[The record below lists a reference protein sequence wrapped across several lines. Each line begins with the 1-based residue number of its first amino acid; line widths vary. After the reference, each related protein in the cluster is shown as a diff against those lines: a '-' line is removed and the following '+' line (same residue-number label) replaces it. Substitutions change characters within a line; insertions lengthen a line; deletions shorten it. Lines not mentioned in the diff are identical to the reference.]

1 MGKNRKKKL
10 HFLYFLVPCLL
21 LFVLFTSAT
30 YLIVENRVKNQY
42 ETFETSSENLARSYK
57 TTIENFSEAYSM
69 FKEIL
74 GQKMRAAAE
83 SVLFYDGVT
92 DEENLKVLG
101 EKLQLDAIYL
111 YDPEGTLVSS
121 MDGQF
126 LGWSPSP
133 GHPVER
139 YLKSGDYYMEEN
151 IRQDTESK
159 LHFKYV
165 YIRRADGY
173 FYQLGVLAENIN
185 GFMAQFESQALLDE
199 IYKEHEPYLVLLLN
213 GDETVRASSEASYIG
228 KKYGDLSL
236 QTKAG
241 ESYRTGRTEIKG
253 IPVFLTVT
261 PVAAEEEKGLLLLA
275 WDLRSLDLEVEKVIF
290 YGVLIFIVIFLI
302 VTGTLYYAYKKSKKL
317 YETAYY
323 EERTGLPNENFF
335 REYVKKE
342 IQNHRLHG
350 KDFILLHLENLAILS
365 HTYGYE
371 YGELLLK
378 EVSERIRTQMG
389 TDQEL
394 FFLDGEYLGIFC
406 ETLSHEGNRA
416 LLRSL
421 QELFSQDF
429 STGDERDRLQ
439 VKIGIVPDIGQFRS
453 SAALLKAAAIAAG
466 KNVQND
472 MESISYFDE
481 KMEEHAERER
491 SILRNLRL
499 LLEGKDHSR
508 DRLFLHFQPK
518 ISLETEE
525 IIGFEALARFRI
537 PVYGMIPPLEFIEIA
552 ERNHLIYDLGLLI
565 LRDACAFLRELDDAG
580 MKKWTV
586 AVNISVLQLLRKEF
600 TAHVEEVLKE
610 YQIDPEMLEF
620 EITESI
626 LSDNFD
632 LINLKLRQ
640 IRKKGIKVSMDDF
653 GTGFSSLARLRELSI
668 DAVKLDRHFISR
680 IKENEKPSYISID
693 IISMAHRVGLK
704 VVAEGVETE
713 EQLDFLKKYQCDYA
727 QGYYISMPLEKDKAL
742 EMLINEKRGNG
753 FRELSS

>member
-1 MGKNRKKKL
+1 MGKNRKKRL

-30 YLIVENRVKNQY
+30 YLVVKNRVKNQY
-42 ETFETSSENLARSYK
+42 ETFENSSENLARSYK
-57 TTIENFSEAYSM
+57 AIIENSSEAYRM

-126 LGWSPSP
+126 IGWSPSP

-139 YLKSGDYYMEEN
+139 YLKSGDYYLEEN

-159 LHFKYV
+159 LHYKYV
-165 YIRRADGY
+165 YIRRSDGY
-173 FYQLGVLAENIN
+173 FYQLGVLAESIN
-185 GFMAQFESQALLDE
+185 GFMAQFESQALLDQ
-199 IYKEHEPYLVLLLN
+199 IYDEHNPYLVLLLDR
-213 GDETVRASSEASYIG
+213 DETVQASSEVSYIG
-228 KKYGDLSL
+228 KKYAELSL
-236 QTKAG
+236 QMNMETV
-241 ESYRTGRTEIKG
+241 YRTGRTEMKG

-261 PVAAEEEKGLLLLA
+261 PVAAEEEKGRLLLA
-275 WDLRSLDLEVEKVIF
+275 WDLRGLDLEVEKIIF
-290 YGVLIFIVIFLI
+290 YGVLIFFVIFFI
-302 VTGTLYYAYKKSKKL
+302 VTGTLYYAFKKRGKL
-317 YETAYY
+317 YEIAYY
-323 EERTGLPNENFF
+323 EERTGLPNEQFF
-335 REYVKKE
+335 REYVNKE
-342 IQNHRLHG
+342 IQNHRLQG
-350 KDFILLHLENLAILS
+350 KDFILLHLENLAMLS

-378 EVSERIRTQMG
+378 EVSARIRTQMG

-394 FFLDGEYLGIFC
+394 FFLDGEYLGLFC
-406 ETLSHEGNRA
+406 ETCSREGNRGF
-416 LLRSL
+416 LRNL
-421 QELFSQDF
+421 QNLFAQDF

-439 VKIGIVPDIGQFRS
+439 VRIGVVPDTGQFRS
-453 SAALLKAAAIAAG
+453 SVALLKAAAIAAG
-466 KNVQND
+466 KNAQHDV
-472 MESISYFDE
+472 ESIPYFDE

-499 LLEGKDHSR
+499 LLEEKDLKS
-508 DRLFLHFQPK
+508 DIFFLHFQPK
-518 ISLETEE
+518 ISLETEK
-525 IIGFEALARFRI
+525 IMGFEALARFRI

-565 LRDACAFLRELDDAG
+565 LREACAFLRELDDAG
-580 MKKWTV
+580 MKKRTV

-742 EMLINEKRGNG
+742 DMLINEKRGNA

>member
-57 TTIENFSEAYSM
+57 TTIETYSEAYLM

-83 SVLFYDGVT
+83 SVLFYDGVM

-126 LGWSPSP
+126 IGWSPSP

-302 VTGTLYYAYKKSKKL
+302 VTGTLYYAFKKSKKL

-342 IQNHRLHG
+342 IQNHRLQG

-365 HTYGYE
+365 HTYGHE

-406 ETLSHEGNRA
+406 ETLSHEDNRA

-499 LLEGKDHSR
+499 LLEDKDYSR
-508 DRLFLHFQPK
+508 DRFFLHFQPK

-580 MKKWTV
+580 MKKRTV

>member
-1 MGKNRKKKL
+1 MGKNRKKRL

-30 YLIVENRVKNQY
+30 YIIVENRVNNQY
-42 ETFETSSENLARSYK
+42 ETFESSSENLARSYK
-57 TTIENFSEAYSM
+57 TTIETYSEAYLM
-69 FKEIL
+69 FKDIL

-83 SVLFYDGVT
+83 SVLFYDGVM

-126 LGWSPSP
+126 IGWSPSP

-173 FYQLGVLAENIN
+173 FYQMGVLAENIN
-185 GFMAQFESQALLDE
+185 SFMAKFESQALLDQ
-199 IYKEHEPYLVLLLN
+199 IFDEHEPYLVLLLN

-302 VTGTLYYAYKKSKKL
+302 VTGTLYYAFKKSKKL

-342 IQNHRLHG
+342 IQNHRLQG
-350 KDFILLHLENLAILS
+350 KDFILLHMENLAILS
-365 HTYGYE
+365 HTYGHE

-406 ETLSHEGNRA
+406 ETLSHEDNRA

-466 KNVQND
+466 KNAQND

-499 LLEGKDHSR
+499 LLEDKDYSR
-508 DRLFLHFQPK
+508 DRFFLHFQPK

-565 LRDACAFLRELDDAG
+565 LREACAFLRELDDAG
-580 MKKWTV
+580 MKKRTV

-693 IISMAHRVGLK
+693 IISMAHRVGLM

-713 EQLDFLKKYQCDYA
+713 EQLDFLKKHQCDYA

>member
-1 MGKNRKKKL
+1 MGKNRRKRL

-30 YLIVENRVKNQY
+30 YLVVKNRVKNQY
-42 ETFETSSENLARSYK
+42 ETFENSSENLARSYK
-57 TTIENFSEAYSM
+57 ASIENSSEAYRM

-126 LGWSPSP
+126 VGWSPSP

-139 YLKSGDYYMEEN
+139 YQKSGDYYLEEN
-151 IRQDTESK
+151 IRKDTESK
-159 LHFKYV
+159 LHYKYV
-165 YIRRADGY
+165 YIRRSDGY
-173 FYQLGVLAENIN
+173 FYQLGVLAESIN
-185 GFMAQFESQALLDE
+185 GFMTQFDSQALLNQIYDE
-199 IYKEHEPYLVLLLN
+199 HNPYLVLLLDR
-213 GDETVRASSEASYIG
+213 DETVRASSEVSYIG
-228 KKYGDLSL
+228 KKYAELSL
-236 QTKAG
+236 QMNMETV
-241 ESYRTGRTEIKG
+241 YRTGRTEMKG

-261 PVAAEEEKGLLLLA
+261 PVSAKEEEGLLLLA
-275 WDLRSLDLEVEKVIF
+275 WDLRGMDLEVEKIIF
-290 YGVLIFIVIFLI
+290 IGVLIFIVIFLI
-302 VTGTLYYAYKKSKKL
+302 VTGTLYYAFKKSRKL
-317 YETAYY
+317 YEIAYY
-323 EERTGLPNENFF
+323 EERTGLPNEQFF
-335 REYVKKE
+335 REYVNKV
-342 IQNHRLHG
+342 IHNHRLQG
-350 KDFILLHLENLAILS
+350 KDFILLHLENLAMLS
-365 HTYGYE
+365 HNYGYE

-378 EVSERIRTQMG
+378 EVSARIRTQMG

-394 FFLDGEYLGIFC
+394 FFLDGEYLGLFC
-406 ETLSHEGNRA
+406 ETLSREGNRGF
-416 LLRSL
+416 LRNL
-421 QELFSQDF
+421 QNLFSQDF

-439 VKIGIVPDIGQFRS
+439 VRIGVVPDTGQFRS
-453 SAALLKAAAIAAG
+453 SAALLKAAAIAVG
-466 KNVQND
+466 KNAQYDV
-472 MESISYFDE
+472 ESIPYFDE

-499 LLEGKDHSR
+499 LLEEKDLKS
-508 DRLFLHFQPK
+508 DIFFLHFQPK
-518 ISLETEE
+518 ISLETEK
-525 IIGFEALARFRI
+525 IMGFEALARFRI
-537 PVYGMIPPLEFIEIA
+537 PVYGMIPPLEFIDIA

-565 LRDACAFLRELDDAG
+565 LKKACGFLNELDQAG
-580 MKKWTV
+580 RKGLTV

-600 TAHVEEVLKE
+600 ISHVEEVLKE
-610 YQIDPEMLEF
+610 YEADPEMLEF

-693 IISMAHRVGLK
+693 IISMAHRVGLM

-713 EQLDFLKKYQCDYA
+713 EQLDFLKKHHCDYA

>member
-1 MGKNRKKKL
+1 MGKNRKKRL

-30 YLIVENRVKNQY
+30 YLIVENRVNNQY
-42 ETFETSSENLARSYK
+42 ETFESSSENLARSYK

-302 VTGTLYYAYKKSKKL
+302 VTGTLYYAFKKSKKL

-653 GTGFSSLARLRELSI
+653 GTGFSSLAKLRELSI
-668 DAVKLDRHFISR
+668 EDRHFISR

>member
-1 MGKNRKKKL
+1 MGKNRKKRL

-30 YLIVENRVKNQY
+30 YIIVENRVNNQY

-57 TTIENFSEAYSM
+57 TTIETYSEAYLM

-83 SVLFYDGVT
+83 SVLFYDGIM

-126 LGWSPSP
+126 IGWSPSP

-173 FYQLGVLAENIN
+173 FYQMGVLAENIN
-185 GFMAQFESQALLDE
+185 SFMAKFESQALLDQ
-199 IYKEHEPYLVLLLN
+199 IYDEHEPYLVLLLN

-302 VTGTLYYAYKKSKKL
+302 VTGTLYYAFKKSKKL

-342 IQNHRLHG
+342 IQNHRLQG
-350 KDFILLHLENLAILS
+350 KDFILLHMENLAMLS

-378 EVSERIRTQMG
+378 EVSARIRTQMG

-406 ETLSHEGNRA
+406 ETLSHEDNRA

-466 KNVQND
+466 KNAQND

-499 LLEGKDHSR
+499 LLEDKDYSR

-565 LRDACAFLRELDDAG
+565 LREACAFLRELDDAG
-580 MKKWTV
+580 MKKRTV

-693 IISMAHRVGLK
+693 IISMAHRVGLM

-713 EQLDFLKKYQCDYA
+713 EQLDFLKKHQCDYA

>member
-1 MGKNRKKKL
+1 MGKNRKKRL

-30 YLIVENRVKNQY
+30 YIIVENRVNNQY

-57 TTIENFSEAYSM
+57 TTIETYSEAYLM

-83 SVLFYDGVT
+83 SVLFYDGVM

-173 FYQLGVLAENIN
+173 FYQMGVLAENIN
-185 GFMAQFESQALLDE
+185 SFMAKFESQALLDQ
-199 IYKEHEPYLVLLLN
+199 IYDEHEPYLVLLLN

-302 VTGTLYYAYKKSKKL
+302 VTGTLYYAFKKSKKL

-342 IQNHRLHG
+342 IQNHRLQG
-350 KDFILLHLENLAILS
+350 KDFILLHMENLAMLS

-378 EVSERIRTQMG
+378 EVSARIRTQMG

-406 ETLSHEGNRA
+406 ETLSHEDNRA

-466 KNVQND
+466 KNAQND

-499 LLEGKDHSR
+499 LLEDKDYSR

-565 LRDACAFLRELDDAG
+565 LREACAFLRELDDAG
-580 MKKWTV
+580 MKKRTV

-713 EQLDFLKKYQCDYA
+713 EQLDFLKKHQCDYA

>member
-1 MGKNRKKKL
+1 MGKNRKKRL

-30 YLIVENRVKNQY
+30 YIIVENRVNNQY

-57 TTIENFSEAYSM
+57 TTIETYSEAYLM

-83 SVLFYDGVT
+83 SVLFYDGIM

-173 FYQLGVLAENIN
+173 FYQMGVLAENIN
-185 GFMAQFESQALLDE
+185 SFMAKFESQALLDQ
-199 IYKEHEPYLVLLLN
+199 IYDEHEPYLVLLLN

-302 VTGTLYYAYKKSKKL
+302 VTGTLYYAFKKSKKL

-342 IQNHRLHG
+342 IQNHRLQG
-350 KDFILLHLENLAILS
+350 KDFILLHMENLAMLS
-365 HTYGYE
+365 HTYGHE

-406 ETLSHEGNRA
+406 ETLSHEDNRA

-466 KNVQND
+466 KNAQND

-499 LLEGKDHSR
+499 LLEDKDYSR
-508 DRLFLHFQPK
+508 DRFFLHFQPK

-565 LRDACAFLRELDDAG
+565 LREACAFLRELDDAG
-580 MKKWTV
+580 MKKRTV

-713 EQLDFLKKYQCDYA
+713 EQLDFLKKHQCDYA

>member
-1 MGKNRKKKL
+1 MGKNRKKRL

-30 YLIVENRVKNQY
+30 YIIVENRVNNQY
-42 ETFETSSENLARSYK
+42 ETFESSSENLARSYK
-57 TTIENFSEAYSM
+57 TTIETYSEAYLM
-69 FKEIL
+69 FKDIL

-83 SVLFYDGVT
+83 SVLFYDGVM

-126 LGWSPSP
+126 IGWSPSP

-173 FYQLGVLAENIN
+173 FYQMGVLAENIN
-185 GFMAQFESQALLDE
+185 SFMAKFESQALLDQ
-199 IYKEHEPYLVLLLN
+199 IYDEHEPYLVLLLN

-228 KKYGDLSL
+228 KKYGDLLL

-302 VTGTLYYAYKKSKKL
+302 VTGTLYYAFKKSKKL

-342 IQNHRLHG
+342 IQNHRLQG

-365 HTYGYE
+365 HTYGHE

>member
-1 MGKNRKKKL
+1 MGKNRKKRL

-30 YLIVENRVKNQY
+30 YLIVENRVNNQY

-57 TTIENFSEAYSM
+57 TTIETYSEAYLM

-83 SVLFYDGVT
+83 SVLFYDGIM

-126 LGWSPSP
+126 IGWSPSP

-173 FYQLGVLAENIN
+173 FYQMGVLAENIN
-185 GFMAQFESQALLDE
+185 SFMAKFESQALLDQ
-199 IYKEHEPYLVLLLN
+199 IYDEHEPYLVLLLN

-302 VTGTLYYAYKKSKKL
+302 VTGTLYYAFKKSKKL

-342 IQNHRLHG
+342 IQNHRLQG
-350 KDFILLHLENLAILS
+350 KDFILLHMENLAILS

-378 EVSERIRTQMG
+378 EVSARIRTQMG

-406 ETLSHEGNRA
+406 ETLSHEDNRA

-466 KNVQND
+466 KNAQND

-499 LLEGKDHSR
+499 LLEDKDYSR

-565 LRDACAFLRELDDAG
+565 LREACAFLRELDDAG
-580 MKKWTV
+580 MKKRTV

-693 IISMAHRVGLK
+693 IISMAHRVGLM

-713 EQLDFLKKYQCDYA
+713 EQLDFLKKHQCDYA

>member
-429 STGDERDRLQ
+429 STGAERDRLQ

>member
-1 MGKNRKKKL
+1 MGKNRKKRL

-30 YLIVENRVKNQY
+30 YIIVENRVNNQY
-42 ETFETSSENLARSYK
+42 ETFESSSENLARSYK
-57 TTIENFSEAYSM
+57 TTIETYSEAYLM

-83 SVLFYDGVT
+83 SVLFYDGVM

-126 LGWSPSP
+126 IGWSPSP

-302 VTGTLYYAYKKSKKL
+302 VTGTLYYAFKKSKKL

-342 IQNHRLHG
+342 IQNHRLQG

-365 HTYGYE
+365 HTYGHE

-406 ETLSHEGNRA
+406 ETLSHEDNRA

-499 LLEGKDHSR
+499 LLEDKDYSR
-508 DRLFLHFQPK
+508 DRFFLHFQPK

-565 LRDACAFLRELDDAG
+565 LRDACAFLTELDDAG
-580 MKKWTV
+580 MKKRTV

-713 EQLDFLKKYQCDYA
+713 EQLDFLKKHQCDYA

>member
-1 MGKNRKKKL
+1 MGRNRKKRL

-30 YLIVENRVKNQY
+30 YIIVENRVNNQY

-74 GQKMRAAAE
+74 GQKMKAAAE

-92 DEENLKVLG
+92 DVENLKVLG

-126 LGWSPSP
+126 IGWSPSP

-173 FYQLGVLAENIN
+173 FYQMGVLAENIN
-185 GFMAQFESQALLDE
+185 SFMAKFESQALLDQ
-199 IYKEHEPYLVLLLN
+199 IYDEHEPYLVLLLN

-302 VTGTLYYAYKKSKKL
+302 VTGTLYYAFKKSKKL

-342 IQNHRLHG
+342 IQNHRLQG
-350 KDFILLHLENLAILS
+350 KDFILLHMENLAMLS

-378 EVSERIRTQMG
+378 EVSARIRTQMG

-406 ETLSHEGNRA
+406 ETLSHEDNRA

-466 KNVQND
+466 KNAQND

-499 LLEGKDHSR
+499 LLEDKDYSR
-508 DRLFLHFQPK
+508 DRFFLHFQPK

-565 LRDACAFLRELDDAG
+565 LREACAFLRELDNAG
-580 MKKWTV
+580 MKKRTV

-693 IISMAHRVGLK
+693 IISMAHRVGLM

-713 EQLDFLKKYQCDYA
+713 EQLDFLKKHQCDYA

>member
-1 MGKNRKKKL
+1 
-10 HFLYFLVPCLL
+10 
-21 LFVLFTSAT
+21 
-30 YLIVENRVKNQY
+30 
-42 ETFETSSENLARSYK
+42 
-57 TTIENFSEAYSM
+57 
-69 FKEIL
+69 
-74 GQKMRAAAE
+74 
-83 SVLFYDGVT
+83 
-92 DEENLKVLG
+92 
-101 EKLQLDAIYL
+101 
-111 YDPEGTLVSS
+111 
-121 MDGQF
+121 
-126 LGWSPSP
+126 
-133 GHPVER
+133 
-139 YLKSGDYYMEEN
+139 
-151 IRQDTESK
+151 
-159 LHFKYV
+159 
-165 YIRRADGY
+165 
-173 FYQLGVLAENIN
+173 
-185 GFMAQFESQALLDE
+185 
-199 IYKEHEPYLVLLLN
+199 
-213 GDETVRASSEASYIG
+213 
-228 KKYGDLSL
+228 
-236 QTKAG
+236 
-241 ESYRTGRTEIKG
+241 
-253 IPVFLTVT
+253 
-261 PVAAEEEKGLLLLA
+261 
-275 WDLRSLDLEVEKVIF
+275 
-290 YGVLIFIVIFLI
+290 VIFLI
-302 VTGTLYYAYKKSKKL
+302 VTGTLYYAFKKRGKL

-323 EERTGLPNENFF
+323 EERTGLPNEQFF
-335 REYVKKE
+335 REYVNKE
-342 IQNHRLHG
+342 IQNHRLQG

-365 HTYGYE
+365 HTYGHE

-406 ETLSHEGNRA
+406 ETISREGNRA
-416 LLRSL
+416 FLRNL
-421 QELFSQDF
+421 QKLFTRDF
-429 STGDERDRLQ
+429 SAEDERDRLQ
-439 VKIGIVPDIGQFRS
+439 VKIGVVPDIGKFRS
-453 SAALLKAAAIAAG
+453 SAALLKAATIAAG
-466 KNVQND
+466 KNTHHD
-472 MESISYFDE
+472 AESIPYFDE

-518 ISLETEE
+518 ISLDTEE

-565 LRDACAFLRELDDAG
+565 LREACAFLRELDDAG
-580 MKKWTV
+580 MKRRTV

-610 YQIDPEMLEF
+610 YEIDPEMLEF

-713 EQLDFLKKYQCDYA
+713 EQLDFLKKHQCDYA

>member
-1 MGKNRKKKL
+1 MGKNRKKRL

-30 YLIVENRVKNQY
+30 YIIVENRVNNQY

-57 TTIENFSEAYSM
+57 TTIETYSEAYLM

-83 SVLFYDGVT
+83 SVLFYDGIM

-173 FYQLGVLAENIN
+173 FYQMGVLAENIN
-185 GFMAQFESQALLDE
+185 SFMAKFESQALLDQ
-199 IYKEHEPYLVLLLN
+199 IYDEHEPYLVLLLN

-302 VTGTLYYAYKKSKKL
+302 VTGTLYYAFKKSKKL

-342 IQNHRLHG
+342 IQNHRLQG
-350 KDFILLHLENLAILS
+350 KDFILLHMENLAMLS

-378 EVSERIRTQMG
+378 EVSARIRTQMG

-406 ETLSHEGNRA
+406 ETLSHEDNRA

-466 KNVQND
+466 KNAQND

-499 LLEGKDHSR
+499 LLEDKDYSR

-565 LRDACAFLRELDDAG
+565 LREACAFLRELDDAG
-580 MKKWTV
+580 MKKRTV

-713 EQLDFLKKYQCDYA
+713 EQLDFLKKHQCDYA

>member
-1 MGKNRKKKL
+1 M
-10 HFLYFLVPCLL
+10 
-21 LFVLFTSAT
+21 
-30 YLIVENRVKNQY
+30 
-42 ETFETSSENLARSYK
+42 
-57 TTIENFSEAYSM
+57 
-69 FKEIL
+69 
-74 GQKMRAAAE
+74 
-83 SVLFYDGVT
+83 
-92 DEENLKVLG
+92 
-101 EKLQLDAIYL
+101 
-111 YDPEGTLVSS
+111 
-121 MDGQF
+121 
-126 LGWSPSP
+126 
-133 GHPVER
+133 
-139 YLKSGDYYMEEN
+139 
-151 IRQDTESK
+151 
-159 LHFKYV
+159 
-165 YIRRADGY
+165 
-173 FYQLGVLAENIN
+173 GVLAENIN
-185 GFMAQFESQALLDE
+185 SFMAKFESQALLDQ
-199 IYKEHEPYLVLLLN
+199 IYDEHEPYLVLLLN

-302 VTGTLYYAYKKSKKL
+302 VTGTLYYAFKKSKKL

-342 IQNHRLHG
+342 IQNHRLQG
-350 KDFILLHLENLAILS
+350 KDFILLHMENLAMLS
-365 HTYGYE
+365 YTYGYE

-378 EVSERIRTQMG
+378 EVSARIRTQMG

-406 ETLSHEGNRA
+406 ETLSHEDNRA

-466 KNVQND
+466 KNAQND

-499 LLEGKDHSR
+499 LLEDKDYSR
-508 DRLFLHFQPK
+508 DRFFLHFQPK

-565 LRDACAFLRELDDAG
+565 LREACAFLRELDDAG
-580 MKKWTV
+580 MKKRTV

-693 IISMAHRVGLK
+693 IISMAHRVGLM

-713 EQLDFLKKYQCDYA
+713 EQLDFLKKHHCDYA
-727 QGYYISMPLEKDKAL
+727 QGYYISMPLEKEKAL
-742 EMLINEKRGNG
+742 EMLTKEKRGNG

>member
-1 MGKNRKKKL
+1 MGKNRKKRL

-30 YLIVENRVKNQY
+30 YIIVENRVNNQY

-57 TTIENFSEAYSM
+57 TTIETYSEAYLM

-83 SVLFYDGVT
+83 SVLFYDGIM

-126 LGWSPSP
+126 IGWSPSP

-173 FYQLGVLAENIN
+173 FYQMGVLAENIN
-185 GFMAQFESQALLDE
+185 SFMAKFESQALLDQ
-199 IYKEHEPYLVLLLN
+199 IYDEHEPYLVLLLN

-302 VTGTLYYAYKKSKKL
+302 VTGTLYYAFKKSKKL

-342 IQNHRLHG
+342 IQNHRLQG
-350 KDFILLHLENLAILS
+350 KDFILLHMENLAILS

-378 EVSERIRTQMG
+378 EVSARIRTQMG

-406 ETLSHEGNRA
+406 ETLSHEDNRA

-466 KNVQND
+466 KNAQND

-499 LLEGKDHSR
+499 LLEDKDYSR

-565 LRDACAFLRELDDAG
+565 LREACAFLRELDDAG
-580 MKKWTV
+580 MKKRTV

-693 IISMAHRVGLK
+693 IISMAHRVGLM

-713 EQLDFLKKYQCDYA
+713 EQLDFLKKHQCDYA

>member
-1 MGKNRKKKL
+1 MRKNRKKKL

-57 TTIENFSEAYSM
+57 TTIETYSEAYLM

-83 SVLFYDGVT
+83 SVLFYDGVM

-111 YDPEGTLVSS
+111 YDLEGTLVSS

-126 LGWSPSP
+126 VGWSPSP

-139 YLKSGDYYMEEN
+139 YQKSGDYYMEEN

-159 LHFKYV
+159 LHYKYV

-213 GDETVRASSEASYIG
+213 RDETVQASSELSYIG

-236 QTKAG
+236 QTNRA
-241 ESYRTGRTEIKG
+241 EAYRTGRTDIKG

-261 PVAAEEEKGLLLLA
+261 PVAAKEEEGLLLLA
-275 WDLRSLDLEVEKVIF
+275 WDLRGMDLEVEKIIF

-302 VTGTLYYAYKKSKKL
+302 VTGTLYYAFKKRGKL
-317 YETAYY
+317 YEIAYY
-323 EERTGLPNENFF
+323 EERTGLPNEQFF
-335 REYVKKE
+335 REYVNKE
-342 IQNHRLHG
+342 IHNHRLQG

-365 HTYGYE
+365 HTYGHE

-389 TDQEL
+389 IDQEL

-406 ETLSHEGNRA
+406 ETTSREGNRDF
-416 LLRSL
+416 LRNL
-421 QELFSQDF
+421 QELFSRDF
-429 STGDERDRLQ
+429 SAEDERDRLQ
-439 VKIGIVPDIGQFRS
+439 VKIGVVPDIGHFRT
-453 SAALLKAAAIAAG
+453 SAALLKAATIAAG
-466 KNVQND
+466 KNTHHD
-472 MESISYFDE
+472 AESIPYFDE

-518 ISLETEE
+518 ISLDTEE

-537 PVYGMIPPLEFIEIA
+537 PDYGMIPPLEFIEIA

-565 LRDACAFLRELDDAG
+565 LREACAFLRELDDAG
-580 MKKWTV
+580 MKRRTV

-610 YQIDPEMLEF
+610 YEIDPEMLEF

-693 IISMAHRVGLK
+693 IISMAHREGLK